1 MANEGHL
8 LRVGLIPAHLLVEE
22 IATAEERLGLPP
34 VGVHAINCRGSL
46 LTIDRDSLV
55 EALLIGTEQAESHA
69 EILVTTLH
77 DLDRICIDLAHRADG
92 SLGILKLG
100 LECPAR
106 CGGPIHLSPQMVLGD
121 HVLVRLEP
129 KRIHFS
135 NY

>member
-8 LRVGLIPAHLLVEE
+8 LRVGLIPAHLLIEE
-22 IATAEERLGLPP
+22 VTTAEERLGLPP
-34 VGVHAINCRGSL
+34 VGVHAINCCSSL

-55 EALLIGTEQAESHA
+55 ETLLIGTEQAECHA

-77 DLDRICIDLAHRADG
+77 YLDRVGIDLAHRADG
-92 SLGILKLG
+92 CLSILKLG